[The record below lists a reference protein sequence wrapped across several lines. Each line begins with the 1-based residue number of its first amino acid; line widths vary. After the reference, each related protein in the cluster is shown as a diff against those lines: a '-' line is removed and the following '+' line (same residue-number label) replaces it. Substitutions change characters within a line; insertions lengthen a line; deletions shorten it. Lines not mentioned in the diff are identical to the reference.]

1 MEKRL
6 SSRVTMVKN
15 HKVTIAKL
23 NLLAQEYLAQPSTRK
38 RTRLERLMS
47 EYANA
52 NPSVDLK
59 QLMRL
64 RLYLFQK
71 SKNLDETLQ
80 F

>member
-1 MEKRL
+1 
-6 SSRVTMVKN
+6 MVKN

-38 RTRLERLMS
+38 RTRLERQMS

-71 SKNLDETLQ
+71 SKDLDETLQ